1 MTPSDEALERAT
13 IGKVARRLIPLIA
26 LGYGIAF
33 IDRVN
38 IAFASLQMNR
48 DLHFSATVYGLG
60 AGLFFVSYA
69 ALEIPSNLLLV
80 RVGARRWLARIML
93 TWGLLAAGMM
103 LIRTPTHFYVM
114 RFLLGAAEAG
124 FFPGVIYYLNQWFPA
139 HHRGRAISRFYIAA
153 PLSGVVMGSV
163 AGSLLG
169 LQGHLGLAGWQWL
182 FLLEGLPAVVMSL
195 VFLLWLPDRPSAAA
209 WLSAAEKRW
218 LETRL
223 AADRAAATSAGE
235 HNVLA
240 ALLDRRVLA
249 FTAVNFLYL
258 GSYYA
263 FSLSAPAVLR
273 AATGLSIQNVGLLVA
288 AGGLT
293 GAAGMIF
300 IGWHSDLRRER
311 YLHLAAPLL
320 VVAGCFGVMA
330 FAHSPVVVAATYLV
344 FMAAYFAVSGAFWT
358 APGEFLDPRSLAV
371 AVAAINGLGQV
382 GSFLM
387 PYAWG
392 VARDATGDFHAGL
405 TALIVPYVAAAAIVL
420 VLRQV
425 HRRRLS
431 TAAQHQPAA

>member
-1 MTPSDEALERAT
+1 MSEQELERST
-13 IGKVARRLIPLIA
+13 VRKVAWRLLPLIA

-38 IAFASLQMNR
+38 ISFASLQMNR

-69 ALEIPSNLLLV
+69 ALEVPSNLLLV
-80 RVGARRWLARIML
+80 RFGARRWLARIML

-103 LIRTPTHFYVM
+103 FVRTPMHFYVM

-153 PLSGVVMGSV
+153 PLSGVVMGGV
-163 AGSLLG
+163 AGTLLG
-169 LQGHLGLAGWQWL
+169 LQGRLGLAGWQWL
-182 FLLEGLPAVVMSL
+182 FLVEGLPAVGMSL
-195 VFLLWLPDRPSAAA
+195 VFLFCLPDRPGSVS
-209 WLSAAEKRW
+209 WLTAPEKSW

-223 AADRAAATSAGE
+223 AADRASATSAGE
-235 HNVLA
+235 HNIWK
-240 ALLDRRVLA
+240 ALLDPRVLA

-263 FSLSAPAVLR
+263 FNLSAPAVLQG
-273 AATGLSIQNVGLLVA
+273 ATGLSIGNVGLLTA

-300 IGWHSDLRRER
+300 IGWHGDLRRER
-311 YLHLAAPLL
+311 YLHLAVPLM
-320 VVAGCFGVMA
+320 VVAACFAVMA
-330 FAHSPVVVAATYLV
+330 FGHGAVLIGATYLV

-358 APGEFLDPRSLAV
+358 APGEIIDPRVLAV
-371 AVAAINGLGQV
+371 AVAAINGVGQV

-387 PYAWG
+387 PFAWG
-392 VARDATGDFHAGL
+392 IVRDATGGFHAGL
-405 TALIVPYVAAAAIVL
+405 TALIAPYVLGALIVL
-420 VLRQV
+420 WLRRD
-425 HRRRLS
+425 HRRRL
-431 TAAQHQPAA
+431 APA